1 MNATYTQISDQI
13 KSARAF
19 TLVEIMMVVLILSM
33 LLAIVVPYYVKQRA
47 TAQANACINNL
58 LKIENAAC
66 EFALET
72 GKKTGD
78 PINFPADLKPYLK
91 LTQASEIPPC
101 PAGGIYTL
109 NFVGTNPLCSL
120 GSLVNPPHRLP

>member
-1 MNATYTQISDQI
+1 MNVKHKRISCVI
-13 KSARAF
+13 KNAGAF

-58 LKIENAAC
+58 FKIDNAAC

-72 GKKTGD
+72 GKKNGD
-78 PINFPADLKPYLK
+78 PINYPTDLKPYLK
-91 LTQASEIPPC
+91 LNQGSEIPPC
-101 PAGGIYTL
+101 PAGGTYTL
-109 NFVGTNPLCSL
+109 NLVGTNPFCSL
-120 GSLVNPPHRLP
+120 GSLVNPPHIMP